1 MEFPHLNDTN
11 FPNFNNVNVY
21 AFRNEFDYTRW
32 GENTRIRL
40 VNVLWDSNYND
51 VVKFENDEE
60 RDEWFDSLEDK
71 YDVTLNTFIR
81 IIPDGTIKLPIPYD
95 VLSRYNYCYVD
106 IPIATSEDHPIDYEN
121 DWGYRRWY
129 FFINDCNYHAPNT
142 TLITVSIDIWTQ
154 FINEMNFKYLML
166 ERGHAPVA
174 FSNVDDYLANPYK
187 HSEYLLAPDVNYDNT
202 GIVRSSNYIPIGN
215 DEKYVC
221 FASVCGVDKFD
232 TLGRVTANANYNNT
246 KPTYSN
252 TGDRWGYQYKV
263 NNYGIG
269 TGYDY
274 STARTAVSVGNS
286 IGNRIANNT
295 TVYAVPS
302 EDVYGKGTFFEDVM
316 KTCPQFFNT
325 VVACFVVPKSLLKLG
340 DRKTIARHDMYVC
353 SGNSTSLFKDFTFSK
368 SDFKFPERY
377 AHYAKLY
384 THPYSVIEITDNE
397 GSSREVKIEETSK
410 LSLNLIS
417 SVAFPFIN
425 IRAFFDGIGGQGSQS
440 YKWIDL
446 AGNIT
451 DETISNSRW
460 YEWCID
466 WNIPTFTLYM
476 DGETSYQL
484 TNFNRQIKNPRESAL
499 IAYENSA
506 RSANTSYENSIA
518 DSNTANTNAHASN
531 DTALANAYRIAATNS
546 TNIYAVANTAVT
558 NQGNSNNCAR
568 NNADLAITKNSFLA
582 AEETAHRSDKVV
594 FNITLNDSNVTKAN
608 HLSSV
613 TLDNDKERTAA
624 TSQSN
629 QVQNAGSTLGSIA
642 GLAATGA
649 GIGTALLP
657 GVGTAAG
664 AAAGAAVGASGALI
678 GAGVGAALGLIGGV
692 TNAVSINSSA
702 EAVINANAADVGA
715 TQAANSAQAATA
727 QSIAQQTLQEDNHWT
742 WDGAHANNDL
752 LDAQTN
758 NNNAT
763 ALTNTTNN
771 SNTSKANSNRVKA
784 TEEANAS
791 ASNTT
796 SNANANRT
804 KNNSQANAGYSR
816 EAAILNAKNSLEQ
829 QRKTALNALADAKNA
844 APRPIGNTTGNA
856 ANDYFKNKGLQIKI
870 RTQSDSAISMTGDTF
885 ARYGYMLNQ
894 VWDMKTGFN
903 LMKNFT
909 YWKAQD
915 VWIDD
920 INASNTIAQNS
931 ISTILST
938 GVTVW
943 SNPEKIGKVS
953 IYDN

>member
-81 IIPDGTIKLPIPYD
+81 IVPDGTIKLPIPYD

-142 TLITVSIDIWTQ
+142 TLISVGIDIWTQ
-154 FINEMNFKYLML
+154 FVNEMKFKYLML

-174 FSNVDDYLANPYK
+174 YTNVEDYLSNPYK
-187 HSEYLLAPDVNYDNT
+187 HSEYLLAPDVNYDNA
-202 GIVRSSNYIPIGN
+202 GIVRSANYIPIGN

-286 IGNRIANNT
+286 IDNRIANNT

-302 EDVYGKGTFFEDVM
+302 KDVYGKGTFFNDVM
-316 KTCPQFFNT
+316 RICPQFFNT
-325 VVACFVVPKSLLKLG
+325 VVACFVVPKSLLTLG
-340 DRKTIARHDMYVC
+340 EKKNLVGHDMYVC

-499 IAYENSA
+499 VAYENAA
-506 RSANTSYENSIA
+506 RSANTSYENSVA

-531 DTALANAYRIAATNS
+531 DTALANANRSADANKANIDAAANTQISNQTRSNNANRSNADIVITRNTANTSESNATAADKKDANIGLNNALHLVDSLASTATANIDAERADIAA
-546 TNIYAVANTAVT
+546 
-558 NQGNSNNCAR
+558 GN
-568 NNADLAITKNSFLA
+568 
-582 AEETAHRSDKVV
+582 
-594 FNITLNDSNVTKAN
+594 
-608 HLSSV
+608 
-613 TLDNDKERTAA
+613 A
-624 TSQSN
+624 TVGGVGQ
-629 QVQNAGSTLGSIA
+629 QAA
-642 GLAATGA
+642 GLAASIAGGA
-649 GIGTALLP
+649 AAGSIIPGI
-657 GVGTAAG
+657 GTAAG
-664 AAAGAAVGASGALI
+664 ATYGAV
-678 GAGVGAALGLIGGV
+678 LGLVGV
-692 TNAVSINSSA
+692 ATSTQVAVSNGYA
-702 EAVINANAADVGA
+702 AINANQA
-715 TQAANSAQAATA
+715 TVSALNAANGYRNNAQNAYLSTVQGYEAAL
-727 QSIAQQTLQEDNHWT
+727 QTYVTNQ
-742 WDGAHANNDL
+742 NNAA
-752 LDAQTN
+752 LDAQTDI
-758 NNNAT
+758 NNAC
-763 ALTNTTNN
+763 AANNT
-771 SNTSKANSNRVKA
+771 
-784 TEEANAS
+784 NAS
-791 ASNTT
+791 AST
-796 SNANANRT
+796 SKSNALRTQTAEKTNANANNTTGNANADRT
-804 KNNSQANAGYSR
+804 KTNSQANAGYSR

-829 QRKTALNALADAKNA
+829 QRNNALNALADAKNA
-844 APRPIGNTTGNA
+844 TPKAIGATTGNA
-856 ANDYFKNKGLQIKI
+856 ANDYFKNKGIQIKI
-870 RTQSDSAISMTGDTF
+870 RTQSDSAIAMTGDTF

-894 VWDMKTGFN
+894 VWNMDSGFN

-920 INASNTIAQNS
+920 VNASNTIAQNS
-931 ISTILST
+931 ITSILNT